1 MITDRYQA
9 AVRWSRQ
16 KKDLH
21 SVVWHGEWWKSCSL
35 YRPIAA
41 HSQFLPVL
49 VTSKSSVCV
58 ATQAEVGA
66 PGVVVGVSVDGA
78 KVWSEGW
85 CLKLAAVHLCL
96 DYWVK
101 CYHVKSHGRDKHYN
115 ILYVDWFVHYI
126 QWTTYFF
133 AIFCIRR
140 EEWTKQIFPGNN
152 VFSSCFSLVLAQLFV
167 GFFF

>member
-1 MITDRYQA
+1 MTTEDVTTPSYG
-9 AVRWSRQ
+9 RWSVASGSLLIQ
-16 KKDLH
+16 TEKKTR
-21 SVVWHGEWWKSCSL
+21 HGEWWKSCSL
-35 YRPIAA
+35 YRPVAS

-85 CLKLAAVHLCL
+85 WLKLAQCVSAGATTALVL
-96 DYWVK
+96 VK
-101 CYHVKSHGRDKHYN
+101 CYHVKNDGHDSHYN

-126 QWTTYFF
+126 
-133 AIFCIRR
+133 
-140 EEWTKQIFPGNN
+140 E
-152 VFSSCFSLVLAQLFV
+152 
-167 GFFF
+167 